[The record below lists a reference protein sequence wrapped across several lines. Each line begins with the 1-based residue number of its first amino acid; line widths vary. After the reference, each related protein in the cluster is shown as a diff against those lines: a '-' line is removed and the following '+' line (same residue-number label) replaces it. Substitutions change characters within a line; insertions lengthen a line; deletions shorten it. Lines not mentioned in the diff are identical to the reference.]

1 MEEANE
7 SEYLQQVGKSVGLQ
21 GLWRPGLGQ
30 WGQSWQRREGED
42 FIYIFFQ
49 ICWVSALAWALLKE
63 LDGEMGQWQ
72 TEWTKEGVIFQA
84 TRALSV
90 FVSRRDGTLG

>member
-30 WGQSWQRREGED
+30 
-42 FIYIFFQ
+42 
-49 ICWVSALAWALLKE
+49 
-63 LDGEMGQWQ
+63 
-72 TEWTKEGVIFQA
+72 
-84 TRALSV
+84 
-90 FVSRRDGTLG
+90 